1 LNINTC
7 GGVWRNGHFVLENET
22 SYWQV
27 LIETSTT
34 MIIPLLVSGKREEKV
49 GLSEVVGYDC
59 GSVFGC
65 SNAVP
70 QTKSADGR
78 LA

>member
-1 LNINTC
+1 
-7 GGVWRNGHFVLENET
+7 
-22 SYWQV
+22 
-27 LIETSTT
+27 
-34 MIIPLLVSGKREEKV
+34 LLVSGKREEKV

-65 SNAVP
+65 CNAVP

-78 LA
+78 PA